1 MFLFLDDW
9 FLRNAHDQCTNL
21 LAKPLMIALQVVRT
35 SFGFH
40 LGWLNT
46 VLRAVIGNSRDGA
59 CFNLD
64 KQTWQRK
71 KQWTTEDDFSKSP
84 H

>member
-1 MFLFLDDW
+1 MHKSAGKTLDDR
-9 FLRNAHDQCTNL
+9 FASCE
-21 LAKPLMIALQVVRT
+21 RT